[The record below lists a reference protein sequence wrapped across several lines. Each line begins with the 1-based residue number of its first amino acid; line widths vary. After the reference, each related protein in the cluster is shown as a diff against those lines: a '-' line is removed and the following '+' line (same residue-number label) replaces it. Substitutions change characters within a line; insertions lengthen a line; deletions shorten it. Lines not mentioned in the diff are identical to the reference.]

1 MINLILQS
9 AVLMLRN
16 FLQYKR
22 KRANVKK
29 ICITEDNNIDI
40 NSFDINFEMQE
51 NSWQPSQIIIPA
63 IIFRTTLEYILIS
76 LFQKN
81 LK

>member
-9 AVLMLRN
+9 VVLMLRN

-22 KRANVKK
+22 KRANVEK

-40 NSFDINFEMQE
+40 ISFDINVEMHE

-63 IIFRTTLEYILIS
+63 IIFRKALEYILIS
-76 LFQKN
+76 LFQKY